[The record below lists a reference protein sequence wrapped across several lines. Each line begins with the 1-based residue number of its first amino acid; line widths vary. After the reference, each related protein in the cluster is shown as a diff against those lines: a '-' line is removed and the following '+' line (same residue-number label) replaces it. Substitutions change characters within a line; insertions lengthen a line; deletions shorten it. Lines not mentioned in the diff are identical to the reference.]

1 MKDLDIQKLQSVT
14 TETRWKKLAKDDTWE
29 SLLQLCSERLSLL
42 HEDLKK
48 RLDCKELENPE
59 DLVTLDDLVGNSII
73 GVTNLLALIQKLDSE
88 VTQGFYEREAIE
100 DRNYKEIKLLQE
112 ESKILKERI
121 KKLEDK

>member
-48 RLDCKELENPE
+48 D
-59 DLVTLDDLVGNSII
+59 
-73 GVTNLLALIQKLDSE
+73 
-88 VTQGFYEREAIE
+88 
-100 DRNYKEIKLLQE
+100 
-112 ESKILKERI
+112 
-121 KKLEDK
+121 

>member
-1 MKDLDIQKLQSVT
+1 MEDLDIQKLQSVT

-29 SLLQLCSERLSLL
+29 SLLQLCSERLCLL

-59 DLVTLDDLVGNSII
+59 NLVTLDDLVGNSIL
-73 GVTNLLALIQKLDSE
+73 GLTNLLVLIQKLDSE

-112 ESKILKERI
+112 EFKLLKERI

>member
-14 TETRWKKLAKDDTWE
+14 TEARWKKLAEDDTWE
-29 SLLQLCSERLSLL
+29 SLFQLCSERLSLL
-42 HEDLKK
+42 QEDLKK
-48 RLDCKELENPE
+48 ILDYENPE
-59 DLVTLDDLVGNSII
+59 DLVKLDDLVGNSIL
-73 GVTNLLALIQKLDSE
+73 GLNNLLVLIQKLDSE

-112 ESKILKERI
+112 ESKQLKERI

>member
-29 SLLQLCSERLSLL
+29 SLSQLCSERLSLL
-42 HEDLKK
+42 QEDLKK

-59 DLVTLDDLVGNSII
+59 DLVTLDDLVGNSIL
-73 GVTNLLALIQKLDSE
+73 GLTNLLVLIQKLDSE

-121 KKLEDK
+121 KKLEGK

>member
-29 SLLQLCSERLSLL
+29 SLLQLCSERTSLL

-59 DLVTLDDLVGNSII
+59 DLVTLDDLVGNSIL
-73 GVTNLLALIQKLDSE
+73 GLTNLLVLIQKLDSE

-121 KKLEDK
+121 KKLEGK

>member
-29 SLLQLCSERLSLL
+29 SLLQLCSERTSLL

-73 GVTNLLALIQKLDSE
+73 GLTSLLVLIQKLDSE

-121 KKLEDK
+121 KKLEGK

>member
-14 TETRWKKLAKDDTWE
+14 TETRWKKLAKADTWE
-29 SLLQLCSERLSLL
+29 SLLQLCSERTSLL

-73 GVTNLLALIQKLDSE
+73 GLTSLLVLIQKLDSE
-88 VTQGFYEREAIE
+88 VTHGFYEREAIE

-121 KKLEDK
+121 KKLEGK

>member
-29 SLLQLCSERLSLL
+29 SLSQLCSERLSLL
-42 HEDLKK
+42 HQDLKK
-48 RLDCKELENPE
+48 MLDYENPE

-73 GVTNLLALIQKLDSE
+73 CLTNLLALIQKLDSE

-121 KKLEDK
+121 KKLEEK

>member
-29 SLLQLCSERLSLL
+29 SLAQLCAERLSLL
-42 HEDLKK
+42 NQDLKK
-48 RLDCKELENPE
+48 MLDYENPE

>member
-29 SLLQLCSERLSLL
+29 SLFQLCSERLSLL
-42 HEDLKK
+42 QEDLKK

-59 DLVTLDDLVGNSII
+59 DLVTLDDLVGNSIL
-73 GVTNLLALIQKLDSE
+73 GLTNLLVLIQKLDSE

-121 KKLEDK
+121 KKLEGK

>member
-73 GVTNLLALIQKLDSE
+73 GLTSLLVLIQKLDSE

-121 KKLEDK
+121 KKLEGK

>member
-1 MKDLDIQKLQSVT
+1 MKELDFKNLQSVT
-14 TETRWKKLAKDDTWE
+14 TETRWKKLAEADTWE
-29 SLLQLCSERLSLL
+29 SILQLCSERLCLL

-73 GVTNLLALIQKLDSE
+73 GLTNLLALIQKLDFE
-88 VTQGFYEREAIE
+88 VTRGFYENEAIE
-100 DRNYKEIKLLQE
+100 SKNYIHIKLLQE